1 MTILNTESIRIT
13 EEEEEEEES
22 CLKKHENTFSSEKFS
37 ITGLF
42 SINAR
47 AV

>member
-13 EEEEEEEES
+13 EEEEEES